1 VFGGDVEIYGDY
13 GGSCFLILGREAC
26 SGGGKRDHYFKAQRG
41 QDSDLMV
48 DPGCSGGRFDDVQD
62 LHEQR
67 VVMLRLLM
75 NAVKTIPQKGAA
87 WRVQRYR
94 RAGTGRQMRA
104 GKIGDGLVKCASG
117 PAKKLYAARNER

>member
-1 VFGGDVEIYGDY
+1 
-13 GGSCFLILGREAC
+13 
-26 SGGGKRDHYFKAQRG
+26 
-41 QDSDLMV
+41 
-48 DPGCSGGRFDDVQD
+48 VQD

-67 VVMLRLLM
+67 AVTLRLLM

-87 WRVQRYR
+87 WRVQRCT

-117 PAKKLYAARNER
+117 PAKKLYAAQNGR